1 MPTLR
6 RHPQAEQDLIEIYQH
21 ISRDNPPAAEKLVR
35 AVNDKCE
42 LFARSLRIGR
52 ARPEPRP
59 DLRSFPYGAYLI
71 LYRIIDDGWRL
82 FVSCTPLAISTILC
96 DGRVPANDSFL

>member
-35 AVNDKCE
+35 AVNAKCE
-42 LFARSLRIGR
+42 TLARSPMIGR
-52 ARPEPRP
+52 ARPELREE
-59 DLRSFPYGAYLI
+59 LRSFPYGAYLI
-71 LYRIIDDGWRL
+71 LYRIIDDG
-82 FVSCTPLAISTILC
+82 VEIV
-96 DGRVPANDSFL
+96 RVVHAARNLDDLV